1 MDSSGKERAESVF
14 LPASSGGGRKRLKE
28 KERNVNFLLIFY
40 EGLV

>member
-1 MDSSGKERAESVF
+1 MDSSGKECAESVY
-14 LPASSGGGRKRLKE
+14 LPAFSGGVEKRLKE

>member
-1 MDSSGKERAESVF
+1 VCTFPLLLEEVE
-14 LPASSGGGRKRLKE
+14 KRLKE